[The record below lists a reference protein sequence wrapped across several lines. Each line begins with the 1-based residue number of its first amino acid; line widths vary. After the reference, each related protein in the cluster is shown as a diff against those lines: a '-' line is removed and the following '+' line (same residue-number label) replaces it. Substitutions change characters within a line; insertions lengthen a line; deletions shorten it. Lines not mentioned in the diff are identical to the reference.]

1 MAESDVFGGDTEL
14 AILHAHVNEIPL
26 TDVEQLNE
34 QPANAHT
41 QSVPL
46 EQHSTKNPAI
56 LNIWHRIQRSEEK
69 ETETISSPV
78 DCISPIA
85 PISSR
90 NQSIN
95 YSIDFLDDNLLVAGD
110 TSHIL
115 HNVGEEDLVS
125 IINEA
130 HNNSIPQWYLER
142 VLDTVRNQNQQ
153 LDEEIREQVI
163 NIYLLTRYRCILL

>member
-1 MAESDVFGGDTEL
+1 MAESDVLFGGDTEL

-56 LNIWHRIQRSEEK
+56 LNIWHRIQRSEEA
-69 ETETISSPV
+69 ETISSPV

-95 YSIDFLDDNLLVAGD
+95 YSIDFLVYDDNLLVAGD

-115 HNVGEEDLVS
+115 HNVGEDDLIS

-130 HNNSIPQWYLER
+130 HNNAIPQWYLET

-153 LDEEIREQVI
+153 LEEEIREQVI
-163 NIYLLTRYRCILL
+163 VILLINTL